1 MPTHQKIK
9 NLEGI
14 ADPLIRKRFLKYFQ
28 LPQDLR
34 QTIFSVE
41 TSNKINKV
49 AGKNRLN
56 KNQLWWAS
64 HTTGMILLGEINIVN
79 FVKTLQEKCH
89 LDRESARQLARDIN
103 QAVFL
108 SVKESLKKIH
118 KVSEWP
124 RENETTS
131 LKSETTEASLEPSGP
146 KINGNL
152 VDLKGK

>member
-1 MPTHQKIK
+1 MAKLSLSK
-9 NLEGI
+9 NLQGI
-14 ADPLIRKRFLKYFQ
+14 TDPLIRKRFLKYFQ

-34 QTIFSVE
+34 QAIFSVE
-41 TSNKINKV
+41 TSEKINKV
-49 AGKNRLN
+49 AEKNGLN

-89 LDRESARQLARDIN
+89 LGREPARQLARDIN

-108 SVKESLKKIH
+108 PVKESLKRIH
-118 KVSEWP
+118 KVTEWP

-131 LKSETTEASLEPSGP
+131 PKLETTETNLEPSGP

-152 VDLKGK
+152 VDLKGN